1 MNRFDCP
8 RHGPYSR
15 TEGVPEF
22 VPARCSRCTSSASS
36 ELENAKQTHA
46 RAAQMY
52 QRWQRSEV
60 PKRYRCCTVAS
71 WQPLPGQEQAA
82 EMLDAWRKD
91 LHARREDGEGLL
103 LMGAPG
109 IGKTHLLAGL
119 VAECIASGY
128 SARYASWPEVWD
140 HHRPPFDG
148 SPEVLMRELC
158 AVEFLAL
165 DEIGVRT
172 GTEREQ
178 ARLFELI
185 DSRYRQSLPTLV
197 ATNATQDTLPMI
209 GERTADRLLEAC
221 IPIVIPG
228 DSNRLTLLANFA
240 RRAAEPIGPAEP
252 VTVTSV
258 VSINGE
264 EVEQTHIVGHA
275 PAPTT
280 QPGRVGRNSGR

>member
-119 VAECIASGY
+119 VAEGATTIDRIYHLDRGYENLEEKLSGLGANIRRIAG
-128 SARYASWPEVWD
+128 
-140 HHRPPFDG
+140 
-148 SPEVLMRELC
+148 
-158 AVEFLAL
+158 
-165 DEIGVRT
+165 
-172 GTEREQ
+172 
-178 ARLFELI
+178 
-185 DSRYRQSLPTLV
+185 
-197 ATNATQDTLPMI
+197 
-209 GERTADRLLEAC
+209 
-221 IPIVIPG
+221 
-228 DSNRLTLLANFA
+228 
-240 RRAAEPIGPAEP
+240 
-252 VTVTSV
+252 
-258 VSINGE
+258 
-264 EVEQTHIVGHA
+264 
-275 PAPTT
+275 
-280 QPGRVGRNSGR
+280 